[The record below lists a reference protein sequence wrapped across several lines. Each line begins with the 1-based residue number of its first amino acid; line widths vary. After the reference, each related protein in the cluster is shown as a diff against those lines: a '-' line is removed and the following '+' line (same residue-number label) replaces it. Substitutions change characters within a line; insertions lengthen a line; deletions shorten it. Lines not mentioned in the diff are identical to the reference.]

1 MNTLTLSSASRSA
14 LAGQAAQNGTFYHG
28 LRDARGLIRC
38 MAFVIIEQC
47 DAATHVRVELGDSV
61 NSLTLARRADTGER
75 IVHFLEELANGVSPS
90 GVPEVDE
97 YQLVGDLE
105 LTLRDAVRVGR
116 GTYYLPVD
124 DIDLC
129 LLLWLAQSNTRR
141 TTFRFEL
148 NGEGLTLPL
157 LLPSDRQIAYEL
169 LSACVQELIA
179 NYRSSAA

>member
-1 MNTLTLSSASRSA
+1 MNTLTLSSASRSE
-14 LAGQAAQNGTFYHG
+14 LTGQATQNGTFRHS
-28 LRDARGLIRC
+28 LRDVHGLIRC
-38 MAFVIIEQC
+38 MAFVTIEQC
-47 DAATHVRVELGDSV
+47 DAATYVRVKLGESINSV
-61 NSLTLARRADTGER
+61 TLARRADTGKR
-75 IVHFLEELANGVSPS
+75 VAKFLEELANGVSPS
-90 GVPEVDE
+90 SVPEIDE
-97 YQLVGDLE
+97 YRLADDME
-105 LTLRDAVRVGR
+105 LTLRDAVREGK

-129 LLLWLAQSNTRR
+129 LLLGPAQSNTRR